1 LVIERLLISG
11 YRAVDHFEYKP
22 NMINVFVGRN
32 GTGKSSILE
41 AIAIAHT
48 APTGFLDRFGTNV
61 LEMIMEEKGWEPEYL
76 LRVNGERKEFRA
88 VTVSEGVEVSV
99 RALYEKDG
107 MSAPEPVKELVAEYC
122 AGKRSEEPIV
132 LLVGG
137 ERLEIG
143 GSAEKCIAEALK
155 GPILHG
161 WISPGYNRF
170 AVLPAERKVLTRLS
184 VPSDLIFYNVQ
195 PEGKL
200 DTKHFYNALLPTGR
214 IGSVLGHLRLHVPY
228 FDDLRSDG
236 RTLWVH
242 LEGQQPLPLSATG
255 GGFRE
260 SVRLVLASSLVP
272 GGVFIVGGFGS
283 LHPFLAEMV
292 AEWFAVAALKERTQ
306 IFVSTQDLEFV
317 EKVLRTGGEL
327 VNLVRL
333 YRIRDELAYEVLS
346 CGEALEELDE
356 LRLDLR
362 GP

>member
-1 LVIERLLISG
+1 MSVQKLVIDG
-11 YRAVDHFEYKP
+11 YRGIDHFEYEP
-22 NMINVFVGRN
+22 NMINVLVGRN

-61 LEMIMEEKGWEPEYL
+61 LELIMEEKGWESKYL
-76 LRVNGERKEFRA
+76 IRVNGERKEFRV

-99 RALYEKDG
+99 CALYEKDG
-107 MSAPEPVKELVAEYC
+107 MSVPEPVKELVAEYC
-122 AGKRSEEPIV
+122 ASKRSEEPIV

-143 GSAEKCIAEALK
+143 GSAEECIAEALK

-161 WISPGYNRF
+161 QISPGYNRF
-170 AVLPAERKVLTRLS
+170 AVLPAERKVLTKLS
-184 VPSDLIFYNVQ
+184 VPSDLIFYNVR

-200 DTKHFYNALLPTGR
+200 DAKHLYDILLPTGR
-214 IGSVLGHLRLHVPY
+214 ISPVLDHLRRHVPY

-236 RTLWVH
+236 RTLWAH
-242 LEGQQPLPLSATG
+242 FEGQRPLPLSATG
-255 GGFRE
+255 DGFRE

-272 GGVFIVGGFGS
+272 GGVFIVDGFGS
-283 LHPFLAEMV
+283 LHPLLAEMV
-292 AEWFAVAALKERTQ
+292 AEWFAVAALKERTK
-306 IFVSTQDLEFV
+306 IFISTQNLEFI
-317 EKVLRTGGEL
+317 ERLLKSGGEL
-327 VNLVRL
+327 VSLVRH

-356 LRLDLR
+356 LRIDLR

>member
-1 LVIERLLISG
+1 MNVQKLVIDG
-11 YRAVDHFEYKP
+11 YRGIDHFEYEP
-22 NMINVFVGRN
+22 NMINVLVGRN

-41 AIAIAHT
+41 AIAIAYT

-61 LEMIMEEKGWEPEYL
+61 LEMIMEEKGWEPEHL
-76 LRVNGERKEFRA
+76 MHVKRKEFRI
-88 VTVSEGVEVSV
+88 VSVKKGVEVSV
-99 RALYEKDG
+99 HTLYEKDG
-107 MSAPEPVKELVAEYC
+107 MSVPEPVKELVAEYC
-122 AGKRSEEPIV
+122 AGKRSEEPVV
-132 LLVGG
+132 LLAGG
-137 ERLEIG
+137 ECLEIG
-143 GSAEKCIAEALK
+143 GSAEECIAEALK

-161 WISPGYNRF
+161 QISPGYNRF
-170 AVLPAERKVLTRLS
+170 AVLPAERKVLTKLS

-200 DTKHFYNALLPTGR
+200 DAKHLYDILLPTGR
-214 IGSVLGHLRLHVPY
+214 IGPVLDHLRLHVPY

-242 LEGQQPLPLSATG
+242 LEGQRPLPLSATG
-255 GGFRE
+255 DGFNE

-272 GGVFIVGGFGS
+272 GGVFIVDGFGS

-306 IFVSTQDLEFV
+306 IFVSTQDLEFI
-317 EKVLRTGGEL
+317 EEILKTGGEL
-327 VNLVRL
+327 VSLVRL

-356 LRLDLR
+356 LRIDLR

>member
-1 LVIERLLISG
+1 MSIQKLVIDG
-11 YRAVDHFEYKP
+11 YRIIDHFEYEP
-22 NMINVFVGRN
+22 NMINVLVGRN

-76 LRVNGERKEFRA
+76 LRVNGRKEFRV

-99 RALYEKDG
+99 CALYEKDG

-143 GSAEKCIAEALK
+143 GSAEECIAEALK

-161 WISPGYNRF
+161 QISPGYNRF
-170 AVLPAERKVLTRLS
+170 VVLPAKRKVLTKLS

-200 DTKHFYNALLPTGR
+200 DTKHLYNALLPTGR
-214 IGSVLGHLRLHVPY
+214 IGPILNHLRLHVTY

-255 GGFRE
+255 DGFRE

-272 GGVFIVGGFGS
+272 GGVFIVDGFGS

-292 AEWFAVAALKERTQ
+292 AEWFAVAALKGGTQ
-306 IFVSTQDLEFV
+306 IFVSTQDLEFIG
-317 EKVLRTGGEL
+317 KLLKSGGEF
-327 VNLVRL
+327 VSLVRL